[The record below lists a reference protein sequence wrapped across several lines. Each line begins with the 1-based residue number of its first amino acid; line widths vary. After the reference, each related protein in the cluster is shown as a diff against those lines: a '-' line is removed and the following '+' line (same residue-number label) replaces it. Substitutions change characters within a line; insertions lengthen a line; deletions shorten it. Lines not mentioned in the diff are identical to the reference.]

1 MPTTKIRF
9 YFTVSEKW
17 SNNTMPGFF
26 THYIAGKAV
35 LDKIQNPELKNVLE
49 NSNQVYELGLQGPDF
64 FKYFGAPFKADD
76 AVTRITMALRERTV
90 GEWLSTIYRY
100 IKSQAPE
107 DAEILRPYFMGY
119 LVYYRVNCAINP
131 YISYN
136 VGFQT
141 PGADMPERFNVYRNR
156 FTTAMDELVLKKYL
170 GKTPAQMNIKE
181 IFYVDYKYLLEV
193 CRLYPRHLKTI
204 LGREISRD
212 ETIRAAQNM
221 YELIQ
226 KRIKPGFYS
235 ISVPI
240 YEQFSK
246 ETFKGTYTSA
256 RYGKVD
262 PSIDYLNEGK
272 KLWYFPWD
280 NKVAQTASVDE
291 LLQKGIN
298 EAVEL
303 INFVYD
309 GFNGKNTDV
318 QVQTALKNDSMLTG
332 VAWNAPFL
340 PKFYDCVYKR
350 DEEKIAKTLAKLERE
365 RLKNE

>member
-1 MPTTKIRF
+1 
-9 YFTVSEKW
+9 
-17 SNNTMPGFF
+17 
-26 THYIAGKAV
+26 
-35 LDKIQNPELKNVLE
+35 
-49 NSNQVYELGLQGPDF
+49 
-64 FKYFGAPFKADD
+64 
-76 AVTRITMALRERTV
+76 
-90 GEWLSTIYRY
+90 
-100 IKSQAPE
+100 
-107 DAEILRPYFMGY
+107 
-119 LVYYRVNCAINP
+119 
-131 YISYN
+131 
-136 VGFQT
+136 
-141 PGADMPERFNVYRNR
+141 
-156 FTTAMDELVLKKYL
+156 MD
-170 GKTPAQMNIKE
+170 KTPAQMNIKE
-181 IFYVDYKYLLEV
+181 IFYVDYKYLLEI

-221 YELIQ
+221 YELMQ

-235 ISVPI
+235 LTVPV
-240 YEQFSK
+240 YEHFSK

-272 KLWYFPWD
+272 KTWYLPWD

-291 LLQKGIN
+291 LLQKGID

-309 GFNGKNTDV
+309 GFNGNKTDI

-350 DEEKIAKTLAKLERE
+350 DEERIAKTLAKLERE